1 VQRSTSTASS
11 SATSPRPSSNLAA
24 VEAILHRLYIGD
36 PAARLRDEDHQ
47 KARELVVVL
56 DEIARIAPR
65 AGTLVDAAAGKGAV
79 GLAAI
84 ATVLDPKAWRLI
96 AIERDAHRVE
106 LLRRAGSDLPLDARA
121 CDVGDPAAWPDD
133 PTLVVALHACGLAT
147 DAVIDRAIA
156 ARARHVLLVPCCYGG
171 FATHADAARPTD
183 AYAHDWA
190 DAMGVRPGVLRA
202 SLARTLTDA
211 ERTLR
216 LEAAGYETTVID
228 PIPASVTPFG
238 RLWRARR
245 VNEPVRM
252 ARARAD
258 LERLGRR

>member
-1 VQRSTSTASS
+1 VIAVD
-11 SATSPRPSSNLAA
+11 A
-24 VEAILHRLYIGD
+24 VEAILHRLFIGD
-36 PAARLRDEDHQ
+36 PSAALRDEDRQ

-56 DEIARIAPR
+56 EEIARVAPR

-79 GLAAI
+79 GLTAL
-84 ATVLDPKAWRLI
+84 ATVLDPKAWRLV

-106 LLRRAGSDLPLDARA
+106 LMRRAGDDAAIDAR
-121 CDVGDPAAWPDD
+121 VGDVADPSAWPDE

-147 DAVIDRAIA
+147 DAVLDRAVA
-156 ARARHVLLVPCCYGG
+156 AQARHILLVPCCYGG

-183 AYAHDWA
+183 DYAHEWA
-190 DAMGVRPGVLRA
+190 DAMGIQSGVLRA
-202 SLARTLTDA
+202 SLARTLTDT

-216 LEAAGYETTVID
+216 LEAAGYETTIID
-228 PIPASVTPFG
+228 AIPATVTPFG

-252 ARARAD
+252 ARAQAD
-258 LERLGRR
+258 LERLRRR

>member
-1 VQRSTSTASS
+1 VIAVD
-11 SATSPRPSSNLAA
+11 A
-24 VEAILHRLYIGD
+24 VEAILHRLFIGD
-36 PAARLRDEDHQ
+36 PSAALRDEDRQ

-79 GLAAI
+79 GLAAL
-84 ATVLDPKAWRLI
+84 ATVLDSKAWRLV

-106 LLRRAGSDLPLDARA
+106 LLRRAGADLPVDARA
-121 CDVGDPAAWPDD
+121 TDVGDPSSWPEE

-147 DAVIDRAIA
+147 DAVIDCAVA
-156 ARARHVLLVPCCYGG
+156 ARARHILLVPCCYGG
-171 FATHADAARPTD
+171 FATHGGAARPTD
-183 AYAHDWA
+183 AYAHEWA
-190 DAMGVRPGVLRA
+190 DAIGVQPGVLRA
-202 SLARTLTDA
+202 SLARALTDT

-228 PIPASVTPFG
+228 AIPASVTPFG

-252 ARARAD
+252 ARAQAD
-258 LERLGRR
+258 LERLRRR